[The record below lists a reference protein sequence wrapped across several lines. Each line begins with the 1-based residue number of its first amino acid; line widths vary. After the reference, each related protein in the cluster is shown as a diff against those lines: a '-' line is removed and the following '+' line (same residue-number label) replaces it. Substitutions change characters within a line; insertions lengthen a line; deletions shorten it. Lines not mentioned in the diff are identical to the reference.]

1 MAPALLPN
9 WPRPTSIISLRQE
22 REQELAAGRGSNPAL
37 RVTRWGKLQAVS
49 IARVDIRAMMGR
61 IEAPIL
67 ANQVLASTS
76 AVFGWAVQQEVL
88 PANP

>member
-1 MAPALLPN
+1 
-9 WPRPTSIISLRQE
+9 
-22 REQELAAGRGSNPAL
+22 
-37 RVTRWGKLQAVS
+37 
-49 IARVDIRAMMGR
+49 MMGR